1 MGRCGLT
8 FLGIGVWHALTDEDH
23 VFQEKFTKLISSLH
37 QLIAERIKYQ
47 SVEIVY
53 MHQYPINQEGYRF
66 HVDVEQKVGHDLTSD
81 KIFRYNTYI
90 KKSLE

>member
-23 VFQEKFTKLISSLH
+23 VFQEKFTKLISSLN
-37 QLIAERIKYQ
+37 QLIAERTRNQ
-47 SVEIVY
+47 SVEIVF
-53 MHQYPINQEGYRF
+53 MHQYPTNQEGYHF
-66 HVDVEQKVGHDLTSD
+66 NVDKKVGHEITSE

-90 KKSLE
+90 KKSLK